1 MLENQSK
8 KEQVKLKPVAEHQA
22 GKGDLSKKIKYEKHH
37 KLLFDIFYRTII
49 NAILVLIKRIVIKQY
64 LT

>member
-22 GKGDLSKKIKYEKHH
+22 GKGDLSKKNKIWK
-37 KLLFDIFYRTII
+37 TSQ
-49 NAILVLIKRIVIKQY
+49 IVISY
-64 LT
+64 FIEL